1 MQKSLAQMYADSSAR
16 PSSYLLGY
24 PDIRSMCQ
32 LQVEQLATQ
41 LPSITVWSVY
51 NDLDRGKSRIGA
63 GYRQEQL
70 SSYTEISYLESEL
83 WWIDSLPSLQLSEL
97 TIASSYNAY
106 VFPFCQQGSH
116 PEYLLVLSYQPLLP
130 SQQQCVEQ
138 SAQLL
143 SHYLV
148 IYKEYSRQK
157 AEIQLL
163 EQALQRSEHQTR
175 NPLALIALYAE
186 NLRLCLHTGAE
197 QEQAKVIHET
207 AQKLSSDLK
216 SLLYCGQQ
224 AKLQFTSC
232 DLRLVLAESI
242 QDLQP
247 WLEQK
252 QLRVLYPNAPIT
264 LAVDRWQLKQVFDN
278 LLSNAVSFS
287 PEGETISWQ
296 WQIFRNEAIF
306 QVRDRGPGVPPE
318 ALEQVFAPFYT
329 QRPGGTGLGLAI
341 AKKIILDHRGSLWVD
356 NLPEGGAQFSFTL
369 PC

>member
-1 MQKSLAQMYADSSAR
+1 MYAASSTI
-16 PSSYLLGY
+16 PLSHLLSY
-24 PDIRSMCQ
+24 PDMRSICQ

-41 LPSITVWSVY
+41 LPSIAVWSVY
-51 NDLDRGKSRIGA
+51 NDLDRGKSRIVA
-63 GYRQEQL
+63 DYRQEQL
-70 SSYTEISYLESEL
+70 SSYSEISYLESEL
-83 WWIDSLPSLQLSEL
+83 WWVDSLPALQLSKL
-97 TIASSYNAY
+97 AIAATPYNAY
-106 VFPFCQQGSH
+106 VFPLCQQGSH
-116 PEYLLVLSYQPLLP
+116 PEYLLVLSYQPL
-130 SQQQCVEQ
+130 SVFQQQCVEQ

-143 SHYLV
+143 SHYLAL
-148 IYKEYSRQK
+148 YKEYSRQK

-163 EQALQRSEHQTR
+163 EQAVQRCEHQIR

-186 NLRLCLHTGAE
+186 NLRLSLPTGAG
-197 QEQAKVIHET
+197 QEQAKVIGET
-207 AQKLSSDLK
+207 VQKLSSNLK
-216 SLLYCGQQ
+216 SLVYCGQQ
-224 AKLQFTSC
+224 AKLQITSC

-252 QLRVLYPNAPIT
+252 QLHILYPNTPII

-278 LLSNAVSFS
+278 LLSNAISFS
-287 PEGETISWQ
+287 PEGGTISCH

-306 QVRDRGPGVPPE
+306 QVRDRGPGVPLE

-329 QRPGGTGLGLAI
+329 QRLGGTGLGLAI

-356 NLPEGGAQFSFTL
+356 NLLEGGAQFSFTL